1 MSPLRQRLVQASWRL
16 RLSCRDLAQRG
27 SVAVQ
32 RQGPIHALLRYQW
45 RFARRDPVSMNQW
58 DAQYAGSNYTERLDS
73 ARQVAHHMVILGYL
87 TYGTKPP
94 TVLDIGCGHGRFL
107 QLLAGVDF
115 AEYTGVDWSDH
126 AVEQARALL
135 IPRTRFEVGDMDY
148 WDTTERFNVV
158 VLDESLYYSAD
169 PFEMFER
176 SLGWLAE
183 DGMVIVSMFRSL
195 GARYIWSRI
204 QSAAVEPLAACAVK
218 DPMEGGVWDVKA
230 LRPRPANPSSQPQ
243 GRLGDHPAAPPPRV
257 QEGSIV
263 P

>member
-1 MSPLRQRLVQASWRL
+1 MSPLRQRLVQASWSFR
-16 RLSCRDLAQRG
+16 SWCRDLAQRW

-32 RQGPIHALLRYQW
+32 RQGPIHALLRHQY
-45 RFARRDPVSMNQW
+45 RFARRDPVGVNQW
-58 DAQYAGSNYTERLDS
+58 DAQYAGADYTERLDS
-73 ARQVAHHMVILGYL
+73 VRQVAHHMIILGYL
-87 TYGTKPP
+87 TYGTKQP

-126 AVEQARALL
+126 AVELARARS

-158 VLDESLYYSAD
+158 VLDECLYYSAD

-183 DGMVIVSMFRSL
+183 DGVVIVSMFRSL

-204 QSAAVEPLAACAVK
+204 QSAPVEPLAASAVK
-218 DPMEGGVWDVKA
+218 DAMEGGVWDVKA
-230 LRPRPANPSSQPQ
+230 LRPRPVNPSNQPD
-243 GRLGDHPAAPPPRV
+243 GRLGEHPATPPRV
-257 QEGSIV
+257 QEGSILR
-263 P
+263 